1 MFCLL
6 AVSDTEESDVETT
19 NYEYAV
25 YLYKKYNRTLWK
37 YAFAL
42 SKSPDISNDLVS
54 TTFLKVIERIEMIQ
68 KIHVYKIKSYL
79 MSMVKNNYINYVK
92 KEKLNVDL
100 SYIPEYAYHSSDSDI
115 IEKIYGSEIEE
126 ALEHMPEPYKSIL
139 QYRYGYDELS
149 YEEIAIALDIN
160 VKSIR
165 VYKQRAVNMLK
176 QRLKGGEQCNE

>member
-1 MFCLL
+1 MFFLL
-6 AVSDTEESDVETT
+6 AVSDAEESDLEMT

-25 YLYKKYNRTLWK
+25 FLYKKYNKTLWK
-37 YAFAL
+37 YAFTL
-42 SKSPDISNDLVS
+42 SKSPDIANDLVS
-54 TTFLKVIERIEMIQ
+54 TTFLKVVECIEMIQ
-68 KIHVYKIKSYL
+68 KIHIYKIKSYL
-79 MSMVKNNYINYVK
+79 MSMIKNNYINYVK

-100 SYIPEYAYHSSDSDI
+100 SRVPEHAYHSNDGDI
-115 IEKIYGSEIEE
+115 IEEIYGSEIEE
-126 ALEHMPEPYKSIL
+126 ALKHMPEPYKSIL

-149 YEEIAIALDIN
+149 YEEIATALDIN